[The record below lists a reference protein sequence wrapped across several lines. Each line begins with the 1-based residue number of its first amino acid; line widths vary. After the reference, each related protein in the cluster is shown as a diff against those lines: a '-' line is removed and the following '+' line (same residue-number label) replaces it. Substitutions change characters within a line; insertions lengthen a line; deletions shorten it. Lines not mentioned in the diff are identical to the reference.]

1 MDDYLRLATYGTV
14 TIMGAYVL
22 RTLFSRSKVI
32 LELSLSLFNS
42 NVPQQ
47 LDSIPAIGPSGILS
61 SYVGAYRYL
70 LYGNDMIQ
78 EGYAKYRVF
87 RVPLIHRW
95 DVIISGRELVEQ
107 LRASKEEELSIQEA
121 FNEVPVPIIVPCMN

>member
-1 MDDYLRLATYGTV
+1 MDDYLRLATYGTATV
-14 TIMGAYVL
+14 MGAYVL
-22 RTLFSRSKVI
+22 RTIFSTSKVRNI
-32 LELSLSLFNS
+32 GLLLSLFL

-47 LDSIPAIGPSGILS
+47 LDSIPAIGPSGIIS

-70 LYGNDMIQ
+70 LHGNDMIQ